1 MNLIKL
7 KKISKKT
14 IIISGTNRSGKSLIS
29 PIVSSLKNVNH
40 FIYNYDLERVL
51 QLNFLKKIDNRSFFY
66 LFNKFASNVIYE
78 KTIGRSINMIKD
90 DYSSIFKYGNSI
102 EILSKISQSPP
113 TKNKLLRSVDKS
125 YHPFFIHNALFFYNN
140 ISKVFSHLKFIHMV
154 RDPVEVI
161 YSWYQKK
168 IFSKNFTTNLSIES
182 VTYKNK
188 NMTFPYWIKNL
199 KYQPKNDMD
208 EVFLSYQQANNKNLN
223 SFKKYKNKKNILI
236 VDYRNILS
244 DPKKNISR
252 IEKFLKT
259 DVSKKTSLILKKEK
273 CPRYFDKK
281 DYDKKVYFIEQ
292 KISNKLK
299 KDFKKE
305 IKLYKLFIGEYA

>member
-40 FIYNYDLERVL
+40 FIFNYDLERVL

-90 DYSSIFKYGNSI
+90 DYSSMFKYGNSI

-140 ISKVFSHLKFIHMV
+140 IHQPE
-154 RDPVEVI
+154 R
-161 YSWYQKK
+161 
-168 IFSKNFTTNLSIES
+168 N
-182 VTYKNK
+182 
-188 NMTFPYWIKNL
+188 PYLLHQI
-199 KYQPKNDMD
+199 
-208 EVFLSYQQANNKNLN
+208 
-223 SFKKYKNKKNILI
+223 
-236 VDYRNILS
+236 
-244 DPKKNISR
+244 
-252 IEKFLKT
+252 
-259 DVSKKTSLILKKEK
+259 
-273 CPRYFDKK
+273 
-281 DYDKKVYFIEQ
+281 
-292 KISNKLK
+292 
-299 KDFKKE
+299 
-305 IKLYKLFIGEYA
+305 

>member
-40 FIYNYDLERVL
+40 FIFNYDLERVL
-51 QLNFLKKIDNRSFFY
+51 QLNFLKKIDNKSFFY

-78 KTIGRSINMIKD
+78 KAIGRTINMIKD
-90 DYSSIFKYGNSI
+90 DYSSMFKYENSI

-113 TKNKLLRSVDKS
+113 TKNQFLKSVDKS

-168 IFSKNFTTNLSIES
+168 LFSKNLTTNLNIEG

-208 EVFLSYQQANNKNLN
+208 DVFLSYQQANNKNLTL
-223 SFKKYKNKKNILI
+223 FKKYKNKKNILI
-236 VDYRNILS
+236 VDYRSLLS
-244 DPKKNISR
+244 DPKKNILR

-281 DYDKKVYFIEQ
+281 EYDKKIYFIEQ
-292 KISNKLK
+292 KISSKLK
-299 KDFKKE
+299 KDFRKE
-305 IKLYKLFIGEYA
+305 INLYKLFISEYA

>member
-168 IFSKNFTTNLSIES
+168 HM
-182 VTYKNK
+182 Y
-188 NMTFPYWIKNL
+188 
-199 KYQPKNDMD
+199 
-208 EVFLSYQQANNKNLN
+208 
-223 SFKKYKNKKNILI
+223 
-236 VDYRNILS
+236 
-244 DPKKNISR
+244 
-252 IEKFLKT
+252 
-259 DVSKKTSLILKKEK
+259 
-273 CPRYFDKK
+273 
-281 DYDKKVYFIEQ
+281 
-292 KISNKLK
+292 
-299 KDFKKE
+299 
-305 IKLYKLFIGEYA
+305 